1 MRGSGIA
8 LNNHK
13 IDHKKEEEEQEED
26 RPTLRLQKKFVAAL
40 APAWRKRIYELKDLK
55 VFSLRD
61 FSSDFSNYVTG
72 NLWWSLPTKN
82 QNIWYDMMSSW
93 SILIIEI
100 RCHRWLHLSVWK
112 MKLFISKICLLIMR
126 GHVYCFET
134 GNCGYQFPDF
144 LLTPWL
150 EIMMDQPGRQIWKHR
165 HR

>member
-13 IDHKKEEEEQEED
+13 IDHKKEEEQEED

-72 NLWWSLPTKN
+72 NL
-82 QNIWYDMMSSW
+82 
-93 SILIIEI
+93 
-100 RCHRWLHLSVWK
+100 
-112 MKLFISKICLLIMR
+112 
-126 GHVYCFET
+126 
-134 GNCGYQFPDF
+134 
-144 LLTPWL
+144 
-150 EIMMDQPGRQIWKHR
+150 
-165 HR
+165 